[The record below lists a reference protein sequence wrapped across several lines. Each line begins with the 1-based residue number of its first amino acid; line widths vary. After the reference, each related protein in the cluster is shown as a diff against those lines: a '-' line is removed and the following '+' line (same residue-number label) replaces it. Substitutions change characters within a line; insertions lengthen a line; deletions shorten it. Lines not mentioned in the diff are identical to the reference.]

1 MSRCHRCQPTWTMWQ
16 ALHCKCSRK
25 TSYTVDSSDIS
36 VITTCVRKLIDLR
49 IDQSFG
55 FYPPVLPSPLDFSY
69 VPTICYYLP
78 YVSEKP
84 EPSVPTS
91 FANTCKSDSLESQS
105 AAAKLAEFDFDES
118 SNQPFFSPAGVGVT
132 QPLRKVL
139 GPGRHPPRQPRVANM
154 DKILNDLFRSRK
166 ETVSVPIPESSQR
179 PSAMSVSPPDRDDN
193 EPPALMSHD
202 LPTGC
207 AQAHQRTGG
216 ADLSV
221 DVGNAVTSAEPSVE
235 TNVGVVATTPSSAP
249 VDPHAFTSE
258 SHTSVAE
265 SVSSIDLP
273 PNGISSEPFQSEH
286 PAQPAHAQI
295 AE

>member
-1 MSRCHRCQPTWTMWQ
+1 MDTVTQWKDDDLSFMEKYPNGVPLLEMIPFYEAVARNKPLKLEWT
-16 ALHCKCSRK
+16 CPGKRDPK
-25 TSYTVDSSDIS
+25 SD
-36 VITTCVRKLIDLR
+36 
-49 IDQSFG
+49 
-55 FYPPVLPSPLDFSY
+55 
-69 VPTICYYLP
+69 
-78 YVSEKP
+78 EKP

-91 FANTCKSDSLESQS
+91 FANTCKTDSLESQS

-166 ETVSVPIPESSQR
+166 ETVSVPVPEPSQQ

-193 EPPALMSHD
+193 ELPALISHD
-202 LPTGC
+202 LPKRD
-207 AQAHQRTGG
+207 AQANPRTEG

-221 DVGNAVTSAEPSVE
+221 NVGNAVIPAEPSAE
-235 TNVGVVATTPSSAP
+235 TNVGVVATTPSGAP
-249 VDPHAFTSE
+249 VDPHTCTSE
-258 SHTSVAE
+258 SHTLITE
-265 SVSSIDLP
+265 SISSIDLP
-273 PNGISSEPFQSEH
+273 PNGVSSEPFRSEI
-286 PAQPAHAQI
+286 PAQFAHPRI

>member
-1 MSRCHRCQPTWTMWQ
+1 MHMVFSSPCQMDTVAQWKDDDLSFMEKYPNGVPLLEMIPFYEAVARNEPLKLEWT
-16 ALHCKCSRK
+16 CPGKRDPK
-25 TSYTVDSSDIS
+25 SD
-36 VITTCVRKLIDLR
+36 
-49 IDQSFG
+49 
-55 FYPPVLPSPLDFSY
+55 
-69 VPTICYYLP
+69 
-78 YVSEKP
+78 EKP

-207 AQAHQRTGG
+207 AQAHQHTGG

-273 PNGISSEPFQSEH
+273 PNGISSETFQSEH